1 MRFCHGIE
9 IEDDVKNGGGRKEG
23 KFGLSSGIF
32 DWSEYVNLVF
42 FFHYLKLNRERI
54 SCFRVH
60 LQIKHRGVCKNNV
73 PRSSM
78 KILSPKKKNFLT
90 WPAG

>member
-42 FFHYLKLNRERI
+42 FFSLPEIKSREDFMF
-54 SCFRVH
+54 SCAFANKTQGG
-60 LQIKHRGVCKNNV
+60 L
-73 PRSSM
+73 
-78 KILSPKKKNFLT
+78 
-90 WPAG
+90 